1 MSKPKLLIVVA
12 STRPGR
18 VGRPVADW
26 FRQIAAE
33 HSGFEVEEADLAD
46 LDLPLLDE
54 PNHPRL
60 QQYTQQHTR
69 AWSATVGAADAFV
82 FVTPEY
88 NHSYPASLKN
98 AVDYLHQEWR
108 HKPLGF
114 VSYGGIAAGT
124 RSVQAF
130 KLVASALMM
139 YVANN
144 LVNIAFVHSKIKDGA
159 FVEDK
164 DVRAA
169 ADAMLDELLELNG
182 ALSGLRRAAQ

>member
-1 MSKPKLLIVVA
+1 MSRPKLLIVVA

-26 FRQIAAE
+26 FRQVATE
-33 HSGFEVEEADLAD
+33 HGGFEVEEADLAE
-46 LDLPLLDE
+46 LGLPLLDE

-60 QQYTQQHTR
+60 RQYTKDHTK
-69 AWSATVGAADAFV
+69 AWSAMVDAADAFV

-88 NHSYPASLKN
+88 NHSYPAALKN

-114 VSYGGIAAGT
+114 VSYGGIAGGT

-130 KLVASALMM
+130 KQVASALMM
-139 YVANN
+139 YVANK
-144 LVNIAFVHSKIKDGA
+144 LVNISFVHAKLKDGV
-159 FVEDK
+159 FLEDK

-169 ADAMLDELLELNG
+169 ADAMLDELLQLNQ
-182 ALSGLRRAAQ
+182 ALSSLRL

>member
-1 MSKPKLLIVVA
+1 MSRPKLLIVVA

-18 VGRPVADW
+18 AGRPVGDW
-26 FRQIAAE
+26 FKQVAIAHA
-33 HSGFEVEEADLAD
+33 GFDVEEVDLAE

-54 PNHPRL
+54 PSHPRL
-60 QQYTQQHTR
+60 QDYKHDHTK
-69 AWSATVGAADAFV
+69 AWSATVAAADAFV

-98 AVDYLHQEWR
+98 AVDYLHREWR
-108 HKPLGF
+108 HKALGF

-139 YVANN
+139 YVAGN
-144 LVNIAFVHSKIKDGA
+144 LVNISWVHSKLQDGA
-159 FVEDK
+159 FVEDS

-169 ADAMLDELLELNG
+169 ADAMLDELLALDA
-182 ALSGLRRAAQ
+182 ALSQLRRGS

>member
-26 FRQIAAE
+26 FRQVAVE
-33 HSGFEVEEADLAD
+33 HGGFEVEEADLAD

-60 QQYTQQHTR
+60 QQYTQEHTR
-69 AWSATVGAADAFV
+69 AWSAEVGAADAFV

-114 VSYGGIAAGT
+114 VSYGGLAAGT

-130 KLVASALMM
+130 KQVASALMM

-144 LVNIAFVHSKIKDGA
+144 LVNIAFVHSKIKDGV

-164 DVRAA
+164 DVRGA
-169 ADAMLDELLELNG
+169 ADAMLDELLELDG
-182 ALSGLRRAAQ
+182 ALSRLRRAAR

>member
-1 MSKPKLLIVVA
+1 MPAPKLLIVVA

-26 FRQIAAE
+26 FRQVAVE
-33 HSGFEVEEADLAD
+33 HGGFAVEEADLAE
-46 LDLPLLDE
+46 LDLPMLDE

-60 QQYTQQHTR
+60 QQYTRDHTR
-69 AWSATVGAADAFV
+69 AWSATVAAADAFV

-130 KLVASALMM
+130 KLVASALTM
-139 YVANN
+139 YVANS
-144 LVNIAFVHSKIKDGA
+144 LVHISFVHAKLKDGV
-159 FVEDK
+159 FVEDT

-169 ADAMLDELLELNG
+169 ADAMLDELQQLNT
-182 ALSGLRRAAQ
+182 ALSSLRTGS

>member
-1 MSKPKLLIVVA
+1 MPKPKLLIVVA

-18 VGRPVADW
+18 VGRPVGDW
-26 FRQIAAE
+26 FKQVAIK
-33 HSGFEVEEADLAD
+33 HGGFEVEEADLAEIN
-46 LDLPLLDE
+46 LPLLDE

-60 QQYTQQHTR
+60 QQYTQEHTR
-69 AWSATVGAADAFV
+69 AWSAQVASADAFV

-88 NHSYPASLKN
+88 NHSYPATLKN

-114 VSYGGIAAGT
+114 VSYGGIAGGT

-139 YVANN
+139 YVAGN
-144 LVNIAFVHSKIKDGA
+144 LVNITWVHSKIKDGV
-159 FVEDK
+159 FVEDA
-164 DVRAA
+164 DVRGA
-169 ADAMLDELLELNG
+169 ADAMLDELLQLEG
-182 ALSGLRRAAQ
+182 ALNPLRRGS

>member
-1 MSKPKLLIVVA
+1 MSEPQLLIVVA

-26 FRQIAAE
+26 FRQVAVE
-33 HSGFEVEEADLAD
+33 HGGFQVEEVDLAD

-60 QQYTQQHTR
+60 QQYTQEHTR

-114 VSYGGIAAGT
+114 VSYGGLAGGT

-130 KLVASALMM
+130 RLVASALMM

-144 LVNIAFVHSKIKDGA
+144 LVNIAFVHSKIDDGR

-169 ADAMLDELLELNG
+169 ADAMLDELLQLNV
-182 ALSGLRRAAQ
+182 ALSGLRRAS

>member
-12 STRPGR
+12 SVRPGR

-26 FRQIAAE
+26 FRQVAIE
-33 HSGFEVEEADLAD
+33 HGGFEVEEADLAE
-46 LDLPLLDE
+46 LNLPLLDE

-60 QQYTQQHTR
+60 QQYTKEHTR
-69 AWSATVGAADAFV
+69 AWSATVAAADAFV

-108 HKPLGF
+108 HKALGF
-114 VSYGGIAAGT
+114 VSYGGIAGGT

-130 KLVASALMM
+130 KQVASALMM

-144 LVNIAFVHSKIKDGA
+144 LVNISFVHAKIKDGV

-169 ADAMLDELLELNG
+169 ADAMLDELLVLNE
-182 ALSGLRRAAQ
+182 ALRSLRA